1 MGKRFKYYRRQ
12 SFDGTRSRA
21 GHPQTNEY
29 CNQLVECRLNSKPLV
44 PPGCAISPE
53 KRVEKE
59 NIVKLFSKRSEAF
72 LWPFQ
77 LNKILSQF

>member
-1 MGKRFKYYRRQ
+1 MTHSKVVWCVHGLQIRTKLKKKWGGMGKRFKYYRRQ

-44 PPGCAISPE
+44 PPGCAI
-53 KRVEKE
+53 
-59 NIVKLFSKRSEAF
+59 
-72 LWPFQ
+72 
-77 LNKILSQF
+77 